1 MGKYGSMCSCGGGI
15 SEELCSKTCS
25 IWGRGGFPKALTKKK
40 IVHMKGTCEN
50 DTKTEI

>member
-1 MGKYGSMCSCGGGI
+1 MGKYGSTWRWHLSRAVFKDLLHLG
-15 SEELCSKTCS
+15 E
-25 IWGRGGFPKALTKKK
+25 GGFPKALTKKK